1 MFQYSYLILEM
12 LPTSRHP
19 SVHSQVPI
27 TISQRLVVELL
38 YFRLI
43 KLEEGRLRS
52 ELAADHFLG
61 VSWTKVPG
69 TTLGSSTRQKI
80 TLRNVIY
87 SAPPIS
93 GLRPSFRHF

>member
-61 VSWTKVPG
+61 LSV
-69 TTLGSSTRQKI
+69 
-80 TLRNVIY
+80 
-87 SAPPIS
+87 
-93 GLRPSFRHF
+93 GLRYRALH